1 MCSASE
7 EVFFIFVFYIIH
19 FNILNKKTLL
29 LHPDKD
35 LTIKIY
41 HPPVNSKNLG
51 LNSIPMFLK
60 IILTN
65 SKNQCLNIF

>member
-1 MCSASE
+1 M
-7 EVFFIFVFYIIH
+7 IY

-41 HPPVNSKNLG
+41 PPVNSENIG

-65 SKNQCLNIF
+65 SKKINV

>member
-7 EVFFIFVFYIIH
+7 EVFFIFVFFKIH

-41 HPPVNSKNLG
+41 SPVNSENLG

-65 SKNQCLNIF
+65 LKKINV

>member
-1 MCSASE
+1 MCSTSE
-7 EVFFIFVFYIIH
+7 EVFFIFVFFMIY

-41 HPPVNSKNLG
+41 PLVNSENLG
-51 LNSIPMFLK
+51 LNRTPMFLK

>member
-1 MCSASE
+1 MCSTSE
-7 EVFFIFVFYIIH
+7 EVFFIFVFFIIH
-19 FNILNKKTLL
+19 FYILNKKTLL
-29 LHPDKD
+29 LHPGKD

-41 HPPVNSKNLG
+41 PPVNSENLG

-65 SKNQCLNIF
+65 LKKINV

>member
-1 MCSASE
+1 MCSTSE
-7 EVFFIFVFYIIH
+7 EVFFIFVFFIIH
-19 FNILNKKTLL
+19 FNILNKKTFL

-35 LTIKIY
+35 LIIKIY
-41 HPPVNSKNLG
+41 PPVNSENLG

-65 SKNQCLNIF
+65 LKKINV

>member
-7 EVFFIFVFYIIH
+7 EVFFIFVYFIIY

-41 HPPVNSKNLG
+41 SPVNSENLG

-65 SKNQCLNIF
+65 LKKINV

>member
-7 EVFFIFVFYIIH
+7 EVFFIFVFFKIH

-35 LTIKIY
+35 LIIKIY
-41 HPPVNSKNLG
+41 SPVNSENLG

-65 SKNQCLNIF
+65 LKKINV

>member
-1 MCSASE
+1 MCSTSE
-7 EVFFIFVFYIIH
+7 EVFFIFVFFMIY

-41 HPPVNSKNLG
+41 PPVNSENLS

>member
-1 MCSASE
+1 MCSTSK

-19 FNILNKKTLL
+19 FNISNKKILL
-29 LHPDKD
+29 LHPNKN

-41 HPPVNSKNLG
+41 PPVNSKNLG

-65 SKNQCLNIF
+65 SKKINV

>member
-1 MCSASE
+1 MCSTSE
-7 EVFFIFVFYIIH
+7 EVFFIFVFFMIY

-29 LHPDKD
+29 LQPNKD

-41 HPPVNSKNLG
+41 PPVNSENLG

>member
-1 MCSASE
+1 MCSTSE
-7 EVFFIFVFYIIH
+7 EVFFIFVFFMIY

-41 HPPVNSKNLG
+41 PPVNSENIG

>member
-1 MCSASE
+1 MCSTSE
-7 EVFFIFVFYIIH
+7 EVFFIFVFFMIY

-41 HPPVNSKNLG
+41 PPVNSENLG
-51 LNSIPMFLK
+51 LNSMPMFLK
-60 IILTN
+60 IILIN

>member
-41 HPPVNSKNLG
+41 PLVNSENLG
-51 LNSIPMFLK
+51 LNRIPMFLK

>member
-1 MCSASE
+1 MCSTSE
-7 EVFFIFVFYIIH
+7 EVFFIFVFFMIY

-29 LHPDKD
+29 LYPDKD

-41 HPPVNSKNLG
+41 PSVNSENLG

-65 SKNQCLNIF
+65 SKINV

>member
-7 EVFFIFVFYIIH
+7 EVFFIFVFFKIH
-19 FNILNKKTLL
+19 FNILNKKTIL

-35 LTIKIY
+35 LIIKIY
-41 HPPVNSKNLG
+41 SPVNSENLG

-65 SKNQCLNIF
+65 LKKINV

>member
-1 MCSASE
+1 MCSTSE
-7 EVFFIFVFYIIH
+7 EVFFIFVLFMIY

-41 HPPVNSKNLG
+41 PPVNSENLG

>member
-1 MCSASE
+1 MCSATE

-29 LHPDKD
+29 LHPDTD

-41 HPPVNSKNLG
+41 PPVNSENIG

-65 SKNQCLNIF
+65 SKKINV

>member
-1 MCSASE
+1 MCSTSE
-7 EVFFIFVFYIIH
+7 EVFFIFVFFMIY
-19 FNILNKKTLL
+19 FNILNKKTLF

-41 HPPVNSKNLG
+41 PPVNSENLG

>member
-7 EVFFIFVFYIIH
+7 EVFFIFVFFKIH
-19 FNILNKKTLL
+19 FNILNKNTLL

-35 LTIKIY
+35 LIIKIY
-41 HPPVNSKNLG
+41 SPVNSENLG

-65 SKNQCLNIF
+65 LKKINV

>member
-1 MCSASE
+1 MCSTSE
-7 EVFFIFVFYIIH
+7 EVFFIFVFFMIY

-41 HPPVNSKNLG
+41 PLVNSENLG

>member
-1 MCSASE
+1 MCSTSE
-7 EVFFIFVFYIIH
+7 EVFFIFVFFMIY

-41 HPPVNSKNLG
+41 PSVNSENLG

>member
-1 MCSASE
+1 MCSTSE
-7 EVFFIFVFYIIH
+7 EVFFIFVFFMIY

-29 LHPDKD
+29 LQLNKD

-41 HPPVNSKNLG
+41 PPVNSGNLG
-51 LNSIPMFLK
+51 LNRIPMFLK

>member
-1 MCSASE
+1 MCSTSE
-7 EVFFIFVFYIIH
+7 EVFFIFVFFMIY

-41 HPPVNSKNLG
+41 PPVNSENLG